1 MNTDAGAHAR
11 TPAAAYAQAAE
22 VAGRAPS
29 IHNTQPWHW
38 QVHSDRL
45 DLLADTSRAL
55 PGTDPDERMLL
66 VSCGAALHHAQVAL
80 RAQGHTVQVRPLPD
94 PARPQLLATLTISG
108 DEAVTADAVR
118 LMQALQLR
126 HTDRR
131 PTVDT
136 PVTAEQVD
144 QLRQIAGEFGVHLH
158 KLTADQVSELAV
170 AVSRAEE
177 AAATEPA
184 VRAETAAWTGPD
196 RPAGAGVPP
205 EFIPDRR
212 PETDVGEREFTARGA
227 LAVGGGHDKSSTYAV
242 LFGESDDRGA
252 WLRAGQALSAV
263 WLQATVQGLAL
274 LPYSQVIEIDGSRA
288 MMRRI
293 LSNLGYAYIVLRL
306 GVADPDHPL
315 PGHTPRLPFDTTTT
329 VDPD

>member
-1 MNTDAGAHAR
+1 MNTAAEHDR
-11 TPAAAYAQAAE
+11 SPAAAYARSAE
-22 VAGRAPS
+22 AAGRAPS

-38 QVHSDRL
+38 RVHPDRL
-45 DLLADTSRAL
+45 DLFADTTRAL

-66 VSCGAALHHAQVAL
+66 VSCGGALHHAQVAL
-80 RAQGHTVQVRPLPD
+80 RAQGHLAQVRPLPD
-94 PARPQLLATLTISG
+94 PAQPDLLATLTISG
-108 DEAVTADAVR
+108 DEPATAQDVR
-118 LMQALQLR
+118 LVQAIQLR

-131 PTVDT
+131 PTVDLA
-136 PVTAEQVD
+136 VTAEQVD
-144 QLRQIAGEFGVHLH
+144 ELRRIAGEFGVHLH
-158 KLTADQVSELAV
+158 KLTRDQVSELAV

-177 AAATEPA
+177 AAAADPA
-184 VRAETAAWTGPD
+184 MQAETAAWTGPG
-196 RPAGAGVPP
+196 RPADAGVPP

-242 LFGESDDRGA
+242 LFGEADDRAA

-263 WLQATVQGLAL
+263 WLHATALGLAV

-293 LSNLGYAYIVLRL
+293 LSNLGYAYVVLRL

-315 PGHTPRLPFDTTTT
+315 PGHTPRFPFDTTTT
-329 VDPD
+329 IDPS